1 MIVSVGNFHANL
13 EGRNLN
19 LRNGILRIILE
30 NSTSNG
36 THIIQKRIAILVY
49 KLFGVEIGKMS
60 ILSEK

>member
-36 THIIQKRIAILVY
+36 THIIQKKDCY
-49 KLFGVEIGKMS
+49 IGLQV
-60 ILSEK
+60 IWR